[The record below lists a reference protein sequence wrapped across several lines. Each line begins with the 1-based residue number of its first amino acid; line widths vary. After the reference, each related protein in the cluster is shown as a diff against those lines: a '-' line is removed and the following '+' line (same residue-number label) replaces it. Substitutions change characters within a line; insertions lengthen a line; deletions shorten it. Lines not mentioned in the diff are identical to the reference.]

1 MRKTDGRK
9 INPTAMEEIRVR
21 AVQRVQAGE
30 SPEVVIKTLGFV
42 CACISIGS
50 PGTVQVVGT
59 ACVQDSVVDALKNLL
74 LPKSNGSIKQFV
86 TKTLSSS
93 SLNLHCGP
101 VR

>member
-42 CACISIGS
+42 
-50 PGTVQVVGT
+50 T